1 MLIQTPQG
9 KCRIDDAL
17 VLCIDQHRTEG
28 ERTYITVYLFTGE
41 QITGML
47 EQPEPVNDLVE
58 LRMAA

>member
-1 MLIQTPQG
+1 MLIQTSQG

-17 VLCIDQHRTEG
+17 VLCIDRHRTEG

>member
-1 MLIQTPQG
+1 MLIQTSQG

-47 EQPEPVNDLVE
+47 EQSEPVTDLVE

>member
-1 MLIQTPQG
+1 MLIQTSQG

-17 VLCIDQHRTEG
+17 VLCIDQHRAEG